1 MPVPLL
7 PALVIAG
14 AILVGAGA
22 LAARRDAAGRDARA
36 VERINSDLARW
47 RERLNRKDAPLLGE
61 AVAFDLADAAAP
73 VVERALAGA
82 KGVRRI
88 GPDRWLIAWARDD
101 DLGVGWSRDRGGA
114 GVLSV
119 WWARESIGVLVGTP
133 RWRRI
138 LRSVEREAAVAGVR
152 PFRRR
157 GRLAPTAAT
166 VDGDRLWIAGRDPS
180 PSGAVEP

>member
-1 MPVPLL
+1 MPIPLL
-7 PALVIAG
+7 PAIIIAG
-14 AILVGAGA
+14 AIVVGAGA

-36 VERINSDLARW
+36 IERITTDLAQW
-47 RERLNRKDAPLLGE
+47 REGLNAKDAPRLGE

-73 VVERALAGA
+73 VVELALARA

-88 GPDRWLIAWARDD
+88 APGRWLVAWGRDD

-119 WWARESIGVLVGTP
+119 WWARESVGVLVGTP

-138 LRSVEREAAVAGVR
+138 LRDVEREAARAGVR
-152 PFRRR
+152 PHRRP
-157 GRLAPTAAT
+157 GHLEPTAAT
-166 VDGDRLWIAGRDPS
+166 IDGDHLWV
-180 PSGAVEP
+180 AV